1 MFEIKKTKI
10 SVKEIAAFLKI
21 NYNGHNFDITSV
33 SSLENIKNNSVLFY
47 SKMSDQNFKLKDTMT
62 YNLKNLKNYKNI
74 LLICDPE
81 TKKILKDIP
90 TLISKNPRLDFSR
103 IMIKFFVYDE
113 FKPGIHSSAIIEKNS
128 IIGNNVYIGPH
139 CYIGNNVEIGNN
151 VMILCNT
158 SVFGKTKI
166 GMNSVILSNTTIGS
180 EGFGFIFDGKN
191 SNHFPHIGSVIIGN
205 NVWIGSNSTI
215 EKSSLDSTIID
226 DDVKIDTLV
235 NVGHNT
241 HIGKS
246 TWISA
251 NSTIC
256 GRSKIGKNCLIAPNS
271 VIDVGV
277 KLGDNCLVGS
287 SSLVRKSFPKNS
299 ILIGSPAKILRKN
312 I

>member
-1 MFEIKKTKI
+1 MFELKKTKI
-10 SVKEIAAFLKI
+10 STKKIATFLKS
-21 NYNGHNFDITSV
+21 NYSGPNFDITAV
-33 SSLENIKNNSVLFY
+33 SSLNNIKNNSILFY
-47 SKMSDQNFKLKDTMT
+47 SKMSDQNFKLKDTMI
-62 YNLKNLKNYKNI
+62 YDLKKLKKYKNI
-74 LLICDPE
+74 LLICDVE
-81 TKKILKDIP
+81 TKKHLKNI
-90 TLISKNPRLDFSR
+90 TVLISKNPRLDFSR
-103 IMIKFFVYDE
+103 VMMKFFVSDE

-151 VMILCNT
+151 VKILSNT
-158 SVFGKTKI
+158 SIFGKTKI
-166 GMNSVILSNTTIGS
+166 GQDSTILSNTTIGS

-191 SNHFPHIGSVIIGN
+191 SNHFPHIGSIIIGN

-215 EKSSLDSTIID
+215 DKAALDSTIIA

-241 HIGKS
+241 NIGKS

-256 GRSKIGKNCLIAPNS
+256 GRAKIGKNCLIAPNS

-277 KLGDNCLVGS
+277 KLGDSCLVGS
-287 SSLVRKSFPKNS
+287 SSLVRKNFPKNS

-312 I
+312 N